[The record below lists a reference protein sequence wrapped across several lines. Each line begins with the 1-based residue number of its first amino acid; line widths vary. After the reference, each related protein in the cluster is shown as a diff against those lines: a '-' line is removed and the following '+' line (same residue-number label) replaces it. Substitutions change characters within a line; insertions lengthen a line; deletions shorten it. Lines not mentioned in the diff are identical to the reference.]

1 MDTLRNLFQSVISS
15 IPNIEIMDIID
26 ILVVTF
32 MIYKLIGL
40 IRNTSAYRVVKGIAL
55 LLIITLLTEMFRLN
69 TVNFILGKVLE
80 LGAVAIVVVFQPELR
95 RMLESVGSQ
104 SIGNI
109 LSVKDKRSETDAA
122 IEATVTACEIL
133 SRERIGALIVFERS
147 SRMNDFF
154 KTGTILDA
162 KISPQLL
169 RSIFYPKNA
178 LHDGAVI
185 VQQNRIAAAG
195 CVLPLTQNTHISSDL
210 GMRHRAGIGM
220 SEVSDSVVVIVS
232 EETGTISV
240 AVGGMLKRHLAPQ
253 MLERLLKSELMT
265 DESEP
270 ESGLIARIRKFIFR
284 GGKQNEEG

>member
-1 MDTLRNLFQSVISS
+1 METLKNLFQSLISS
-15 IPNIEIMDIID
+15 IPNIEIMDVID

-32 MIYKLIGL
+32 AIYKLIGL

-55 LLIITLLTEMFRLN
+55 LLVITLLTEMFRLN

-104 SIGNI
+104 SLNSIV
-109 LSVKDKRSETDAA
+109 SVKDKRSATESA

-154 KTGTILDA
+154 KTGTVLDA
-162 KISPQLL
+162 QISPQLL

-195 CVLPLTQNTHISSDL
+195 CVLPMTQNTHISTDL

-253 MLERLLKSELMT
+253 MLERLLKSELM
-265 DESEP
+265 P
-270 ESGLIARIRKFIFR
+270 EDNTAETGLIAKARKMIFR
-284 GGKQNEEG
+284 GGNQNEEN

>member
-1 MDTLRNLFQSVISS
+1 METLTNLFQSVISS
-15 IPNIEIMDIID
+15 IPNIDIMDIID
-26 ILVVTF
+26 IFVVTF
-32 MIYKLIGL
+32 MIYQLIGL

-55 LLIITLLTEMFRLN
+55 LLVITLLTEMLRLN
-69 TVNFILGKVLE
+69 TVNFILSKVLE

-95 RMLESVGSQ
+95 RILESVGSQ
-104 SIGNI
+104 SLGNI
-109 LSVKDKRSETDAA
+109 VSVKDKRSETDAA

-147 SRMNDFF
+147 SRMNDYF

-195 CVLPLTQNTHISSDL
+195 CVLPMTQNTHISSDL

-220 SEVSDSVVVIVS
+220 SEASDAVVVIVS
-232 EETGTISV
+232 EETGTVSV
-240 AVGGMLKRHLAPQ
+240 AVGGMLKRHLAMQ
-253 MLERLLKSELMT
+253 MLERLLKNELLSSESAEET
-265 DESEP
+265 
-270 ESGLIARIRKFIFR
+270 GLVAKIRKMIFR
-284 GGKQNEEG
+284 GGKQNEEH